1 MYNSLFWS
9 ISPQDA
15 VTQGGFLVDIVDD
28 DIHGLRRNRISLSY
42 QVTLASGWGGAMIEA
57 AWSQVC
63 EAVGLR
69 PQWEAAQQA
78 AVASVERAAA
88 GLSILARS
96 LLSLGMGRNGYVP
109 PTLGCVYKIRFRL
122 CPSCVLGRVTSA
134 KILFPSC
141 PMPPITAC
149 D

>member
-1 MYNSLFWS
+1 M
-9 ISPQDA
+9 
-15 VTQGGFLVDIVDD
+15 
-28 DIHGLRRNRISLSY
+28 
-42 QVTLASGWGGAMIEA
+42 ASQWGGAMIEA

-96 LLSLGMGRNGYVP
+96 LLSLGMGRNEYVP
-109 PTLGCVYKIRFRL
+109 PTPDSNRRRRYNLDYVAPGSQEHLVGAGD
-122 CPSCVLGRVTSA
+122 PSDLTHNAFGHASA
-134 KILFPSC
+134 L
-141 PMPPITAC
+141 MQELVRAYNITTGSTAQAPCAC
-149 D
+149 SPLHRD